1 MLFWGLAVISACLYP
16 LAFSP
21 VGAWPLAFFCLSPL
35 FCALFAAKTR
45 LSAFFKGVLFG
56 AFFSVFMGYW
66 LYESL
71 VEQYEKSPLTAALF
85 LAFCLILPHF
95 LLYGAFGLLFHLLK
109 RKALFF
115 FAVTVPSLWVVT
127 EFSKEWIFGFVPWG
141 HLGYASLGFL
151 PYAQIADIAG
161 VYGLSFLLAG
171 ANGGIAFA
179 TLGLPG
185 TAGQGNSPPR
195 PRRTALLLLF
205 FIFAPVFY
213 GSIQLAR
220 WTPAYKDAI
229 RRDGFAVTLAQGN
242 HTAKERWSG
251 MGFYGRVKAY
261 LALSGVLNE
270 KRPDSAPFRMIVWP
284 ETVLNSPQ
292 EITDGLFSELVG
304 QAGPN
309 TLLVTGG
316 LRMEKD
322 GAVNCAYFISGS
334 GRVTAYDKKIL
345 LPYAET
351 APAGDILGDY
361 YEAPHKFIRG
371 RGRAATDTDKGLM
384 GASICLEA
392 LYPAHVARAV
402 RQGAK
407 ILVNLSNDTW
417 FGDSAMPHLHLD
429 ANRMRAIENR
439 RFLLRAG
446 NSGFCAIISPTG
458 KVTAKSRLFR
468 QETITGRAALVSGR
482 TIFTLLGNWIVGA
495 GLLLVGFSVWLMRR
509 GD

>member
-1 MLFWGLAVISACLYP
+1 MLFWGLAIISACLYP

-45 LSAFFKGVLFG
+45 LSAFLKGALFG
-56 AFFSVFMGYW
+56 ALFSAFMGYW
-66 LYESL
+66 LYGSL
-71 VEQYEKSPLTAALF
+71 VDQYEKSPLTAALF

-95 LLYGAFGLLFHLLK
+95 LLYGAFGILFHLLK
-109 RKALFF
+109 RKRLLF
-115 FAVTVPSLWVVT
+115 FAVTAPSLWVIT

-151 PYAQIADIAG
+151 PYAQVADIAG
-161 VYGLSFLLAG
+161 VFGAGFLLAG
-171 ANGGIAFA
+171 ANGVIAFGA
-179 TLGLPG
+179 LGSPG
-185 TAGQGNSPPR
+185 TAGQGDSPPR
-195 PRRTALLLLF
+195 TRRTALLLLF
-205 FIFAPVFY
+205 FIFAPVLY
-213 GSIQLAR
+213 GSIQLTR
-220 WTPAYKDAI
+220 WNAKCAEALG
-229 RRDGFAVTLAQGN
+229 REGFAVTLVQGN

-261 LALSGVLNE
+261 LSLSGLLNE
-270 KRPDSAPFRMIVWP
+270 KSADSAPFRMIVWP

-316 LRMEKD
+316 LRMLPL
-322 GAVNCAYFISGS
+322 GAINCAYFISGT

-371 RGRAATDTDKGLM
+371 KGRAATDTDKGLM

-458 KVTAKSRLFR
+458 KIEAKSGLFR
-468 QETITGRAALVSGR
+468 QETITGRAAFLSGR
-482 TIFTLLGNWIVGA
+482 TLFTLLGNWIVGA
-495 GLLLVGFSVWLMRR
+495 SLLLAGVSAWLSCKK
-509 GD
+509 D